1 MNYEEKQALREMR
14 DDMADEHD
22 KSLLKKVINHI
33 YELERK
39 LQAIRVFARAIEAET
54 KVKGID
60 E

>member
-39 LQAIRVFARAIEAET
+39 LQAIRVFAKAIDAESKT
-54 KVKGID
+54 KGD